1 MIEISKK
8 NMTFFNFYNKSFEKV
23 FKDLKKEERL
33 EFVEDLAAEI
43 SACLN
48 NSITRVEK
56 VEKAE
61 EKEIHSNEF
70 KEYIRKIQECGDEEF
85 FIKTFGETL
94 NKRYANGKESDK
106 TLKENSELDFK
117 YWMKDF
123 LNENF

>member
-48 NSITRVEK
+48 DSITRVEK

-70 KEYIRKIQECGDEEF
+70 KKYIRKIQECGDEEF

>member
-1 MIEISKK
+1 MIDISKK
-8 NMTFFNFYNKSFEKV
+8 NMIFFNFYNKSFEKV

-33 EFVEDLAAEI
+33 EFVENLAAEI

-56 VEKAE
+56 AEKAEKAE

-70 KEYIRKIQECGDEEF
+70 KEYIRKIQKFGDEEF

-94 NKRYANGKESDK
+94 DRRYGNSKEEGSSMSFNDWI
-106 TLKENSELDFK
+106 EN
-117 YWMKDF
+117 F
-123 LNENF
+123 LNENS

>member
-48 NSITRVEK
+48 NSIARVEK
-56 VEKAE
+56 AEKAE

-70 KEYIRKIQECGDEEF
+70 KKYIRKIQECGDEEF

-94 NKRYANGKESDK
+94 NKRYANGKEFDK

-117 YWMKDF
+117 YWMEDF

>member
-33 EFVEDLAAEI
+33 EFVEDLAAKI

-56 VEKAE
+56 AEKAE

-70 KEYIRKIQECGDEEF
+70 KKYIRKIQECGDEEF

>member
-33 EFVEDLAAEI
+33 EFVEDLAVEI

-70 KEYIRKIQECGDEEF
+70 KKYIRKIQECGDEEF

>member
-1 MIEISKK
+1 MILVKK
-8 NMTFFNFYNKSFEKV
+8 NMIFFNFYNKSFEKV

-33 EFVEDLAAEI
+33 EFVENLAAEI

-56 VEKAE
+56 AEKAE

-70 KEYIRKIQECGDEEF
+70 KEYIRKIQKFGDEEF

-94 NKRYANGKESDK
+94 DRRYGNSKEEGSSMSFNDWI
-106 TLKENSELDFK
+106 EN
-117 YWMKDF
+117 F
-123 LNENF
+123 LNENS

>member
-56 VEKAE
+56 AEKAE

-70 KEYIRKIQECGDEEF
+70 KKYIRKIQECGDEEF

-94 NKRYANGKESDK
+94 NKRYANGKEFDK